1 MTKTV
6 ISSSYCNKY
15 DDNIDAIVLK
25 TLQPLGI
32 LTDMIKPGSKILIKP
47 NLLSARRPDEAI
59 TTHPSIVKAVIKIVK
74 SCGATPFIGDSPGN
88 ILKGIEHI
96 WQQTEMAKIANEEN
110 IKLIS
115 FEGIGGKEFQIN
127 HPTIKSINLAKAIFD
142 FDGIINIPK
151 LKTHTLMGLTCGVK
165 NFYGCIPG
173 ITKIEYH
180 KLAPSP
186 HDFALLL
193 SEIYR
198 VLKDKILFTVLDGV
212 EGLEGNGPSTGGI
225 KRNYN
230 IICASRDT
238 VALDTYIT
246 KCIEKKYE
254 KNFFIKTLKNV
265 GNTDFNSFEFAGD
278 NVEQFNFQNVKLP
291 ITKIL
296 NMIPVWLTR
305 LIGKHIGKL
314 IWIKPVI
321 EQDKCVKCG
330 QCIKSCPAKTII
342 KKNNGIIYIEKNNCI
357 SCFCCHELCGYKA
370 IDIEQSFLAKLFIK
384 TKIG

>member
-1 MTKTV
+1 MIKTV
-6 ISSSYCNKY
+6 ISSSYCSKY
-15 DDNIDAIVLK
+15 DDNIDGIVLK

-32 LTDMIKPGSKILIKP
+32 LTDIIKPNSKILIKP

-59 TTHPSIVKAVIKIVK
+59 TTHPSIVRAVIKIVK

-96 WQQTEMAKIANEEN
+96 WQQTEMAKIASEEN

-115 FEGIGGKEFQIN
+115 FEGVGGKEFQIN
-127 HPTIKSINLAKAIFD
+127 HPTIKSINIAKVIFD

-165 NFYGCIPG
+165 NFYGCVPG

-180 KLAPSP
+180 KLAASP

-246 KCIEKKYE
+246 KCIEKKHG

-278 NVEQFNFQNVKLP
+278 NVDKFNFQNIKLP

-305 LIGKHIGKL
+305 IIGKYIGKL

-342 KKNNGIIYIEKNNCI
+342 KNNNGIIYIDKSNCI

-370 IDIEQSFLAKLFIK
+370 IDIEQSFFAKLFIK

>member
-1 MTKTV
+1 MTKTI
-6 ISSSYCNKY
+6 ISSSYCDKY
-15 DDNIDAIVLK
+15 DNNIDNIVLK
-25 TLQPLGI
+25 TLQPLGV
-32 LTDMIKPGSKILIKP
+32 LTDIIKPGSKILIKP

-88 ILKGIEHI
+88 VLKGIEHI
-96 WQQTEMAKIANEEN
+96 WQQTEMAKIAEEEN
-110 IKLIS
+110 VKLIT
-115 FEGIGGKEFQIN
+115 FENTGIKKIEIN
-127 HPTIKSINLAKAIFD
+127 HPTIKTIALANIIFD
-142 FDGIINIPK
+142 FDSIINIPK

-165 NFYGCIPG
+165 NFYGCVPG

-180 KLAPSP
+180 KLAASP

-193 SEIYR
+193 SEIYK

-212 EGLEGNGPSTGGI
+212 EGLEGNGPSTRGI

-230 IICASRDT
+230 IICVSRDT

-246 KCIEKKYE
+246 KCVEKNYE

-265 GNTDFNSFEFAGD
+265 GNTDFGSFELIGG
-278 NVEQFNFQNVKLP
+278 NVEKFNFENVKLP

-296 NMIPVWLTR
+296 NIIPVWLAR
-305 LIGKHIGKL
+305 LVGKYIGKL

-330 QCIKSCPAKTII
+330 QCIKSCPAKTIT
-342 KKNNGIIYIEKNNCI
+342 KQNNGIIYIDKSNCI

-370 IDIEQSFLAKLFIK
+370 IDIELSLLAKLFIK